1 MKRTL
6 LAGLAVVA
14 TLCAGHAAAQS
25 APMVPA
31 VQMAPA
37 APSRSIDQA
46 DVFLG
51 VCQKPENQDGCVMY
65 LAGYTNGALVQSL
78 IDRQRPRYCIPQ
90 NLERREQ
97 LGAVIAWMKGHLEN
111 ILEPTGAV
119 VYKALIGA
127 FPCK

>member
-1 MKRTL
+1 MKSTF

-14 TLCAGHAAAQS
+14 ALYTGTAAAQS
-25 APMVPA
+25 APTA
-31 VQMAPA
+31 QAAPA
-37 APSRSIDQA
+37 PSIDQA

-51 VCQKPENQDGCVMY
+51 VCQKPENLDACVMY

-78 IDRQRPRYCIPQ
+78 IDKQRPRYCIPQ
-90 NLERREQ
+90 NLGRLEQ
-97 LGAVIAWMKGHLEN
+97 LGAVTTWMKGHLEN

-127 FPCK
+127 FPCR